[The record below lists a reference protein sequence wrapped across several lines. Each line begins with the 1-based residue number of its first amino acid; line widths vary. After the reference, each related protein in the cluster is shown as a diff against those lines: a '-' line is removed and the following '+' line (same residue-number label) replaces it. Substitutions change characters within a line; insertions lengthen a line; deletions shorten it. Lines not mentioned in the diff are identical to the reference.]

1 MLVSEYKNDAGAAVF
16 SRDGI
21 RRDGRET
28 TRRQQ
33 PDDCDED
40 ATKKE
45 CEWGSVQDD
54 AAVEK

>member
-1 MLVSEYKNDAGAAVF
+1 MLVSDDDAAVF

-54 AAVEK
+54 TAIEK